1 MQQLR
6 HFPVG
11 IDSAYTKEHE
21 FVQSLKR
28 LACSMILKDKKNV
41 THFLSLRIQLL
52 SIATKQ
58 KSNYTTWGRA
68 GPTKW
73 EKEKLSPLKEKEMFF
88 ID

>member
-28 LACSMILKDKKNV
+28 WACSMIA
-41 THFLSLRIQLL
+41 F
-52 SIATKQ
+52 
-58 KSNYTTWGRA
+58 
-68 GPTKW
+68 
-73 EKEKLSPLKEKEMFF
+73 
-88 ID
+88 